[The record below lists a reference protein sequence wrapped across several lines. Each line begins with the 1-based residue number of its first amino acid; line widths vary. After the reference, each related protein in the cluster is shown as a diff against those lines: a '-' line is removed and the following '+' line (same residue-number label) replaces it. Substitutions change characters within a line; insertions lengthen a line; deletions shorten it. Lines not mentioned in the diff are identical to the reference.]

1 MQAMIAGATGLVG
14 GKILELL
21 LADPAYEAVH
31 SLVRRPPPTAAA
43 GKLATHVVDFDA
55 LAAED
60 ETAVLALP
68 AVDHVFISLGTTIKK
83 AGSQEA
89 FRKVDFAY
97 VVAAA
102 RAARARGAR
111 RVGLVSSL
119 GAAADS
125 SVFYNRVK
133 GEAEEVLKG
142 LGYEAT
148 VLARPSILDG
158 DRQESRPGERVGL
171 AVGNALSFVMVG
183 SLRKYR
189 PIPIE
194 RVARGLVRAVKDD
207 TLVGTIVL
215 ESDELSILGRP
226 QS

>member
-1 MQAMIAGATGLVG
+1 MQAIIAGATGLVG
-14 GKILELL
+14 GKVLELL
-21 LADPAYEAVH
+21 LADPAYEKVH
-31 SLVRRPPPTAAA
+31 SLVRRAAPAAA
-43 GKLATHVVDFDA
+43 DGKLAAQVVDFDA
-55 LAAED
+55 LAAGD
-60 ETAVLALP
+60 EAAILALP
-68 AVDHVFISLGTTIKK
+68 EVDHVFISLGTTIKK

-89 FRKVDFAY
+89 FRKVDFGY
-97 VVAAA
+97 VVAVA

-119 GAAADS
+119 GAGADS

-133 GEAEEVLKG
+133 GEAEDALTG

-158 DRQESRPGERVGL
+158 DRSESRPGERVGI
-171 AVGNALSFVMVG
+171 AVGKALSFVMVG

-194 RVARGLVRAVKDD
+194 RVARALVRAVGDD
-207 TLVGTIVL
+207 TLRGTIVL
-215 ESDELSILGRP
+215 ESDELSVLGRP

>member
-1 MQAMIAGATGLVG
+1 MQAIIAGATGLVG

-21 LADPAYEAVH
+21 LADPAYEKVH
-31 SLVRRPPPTAAA
+31 ALVRRAPASAAD
-43 GKLATHVVDFDA
+43 GKLASQVVDFDA
-55 LAAED
+55 LAAQD
-60 ETAVLALP
+60 EAAVLALP
-68 AVDHVFISLGTTIKK
+68 EVDQVFIALGTTIKK

-89 FRKVDFAY
+89 FRKVDFGY
-97 VVAAA
+97 VVAVA

-125 SVFYNRVK
+125 SVFYNRTK
-133 GEAEEVLKG
+133 GEAEDVLRG
-142 LGYEAT
+142 LGYDAT

-158 DRQESRPGERVGL
+158 SRKESRPGERVGI
-171 AVGNALSFVMVG
+171 AVGNALSFVLVG

-194 RVARGLVRAVKDD
+194 RVARGLVRAVNDD
-207 TLVGTIVL
+207 ALRGTIVL

-226 QS
+226 Q

>member
-1 MQAMIAGATGLVG
+1 MQAIIAGATGLVG

-21 LADPAYEAVH
+21 LADPAYEKVH
-31 SLVRRPPPTAAA
+31 SLVRRAPAKATG
-43 GKLATHVVDFDA
+43 GKLETHVVDFDA
-55 LAAED
+55 LEAQDAS
-60 ETAVLALP
+60 AVAALP
-68 AVDHVFISLGTTIKK
+68 AVDHVLISLGTTIKK

-89 FRKVDFAY
+89 FRKVDFGY
-97 VVAAA
+97 VVAVA

-133 GEAEEVLKG
+133 GEAEDVLKG

-158 DRQESRPGERVGL
+158 DRRESRPGERVGI

-183 SLRKYR
+183 ALRKYR

-207 TLVGTIVL
+207 TMLGTIVI

-226 QS
+226 Q